1 MHIGLRAVFQTY
13 TQLLAGK
20 KTLIQHMV
28 DNHFPCVR
36 NVASTGLLQYNFYR
50 NSLQVARTILG
61 NQSHFSLFRLSQ
73 KPSQYAIIQLRQQ
86 RSPANGSNSRMSCL
100 SCTGRLNI
108 SCKASFND
116 SNLLLL
122 STYAI
127 GDFWQTDFDPQY

>member
-20 KTLIQHMV
+20 KKLAWWTTIFL
-28 DNHFPCVR
+28 CCT
-36 NVASTGLLQYNFYR
+36 VARTGLLQYIFYR